1 MQKEQKNAET
11 VFESGTLQVVKELSF
26 KERLHRDVAAFGNV
40 RVLCFAAMLAA
51 MSLIIGKFLQIPNPF
66 QNIIRI
72 SFENLPILLSGIT
85 MGPFVGALT
94 GIVADLL
101 GCVLYGYAINPIITL
116 GAAAIGLISGV
127 VANYVV
133 RRPLI
138 AQVVCAAVVSHLVGS
153 VVIKSLGLAA
163 WFLSSYDMGLLEL
176 MLWRLLTYTVICAA
190 ECVILCLL
198 LRHRAVATLL
208 ERMRKK

>member
-1 MQKEQKNAET
+1 MQEEKKQPSDAISPKTGVKN
-11 VFESGTLQVVKELSF
+11 SVKES
-26 KERLHRDVAAFGNV
+26 LHRDVTAFGNV

-72 SFENLPILLSGIT
+72 SFENLPILLAGIA

-94 GIVADLL
+94 GVVADLL

-116 GAAAIGLISGV
+116 GAAAVGLISGIM
-127 VANYVV
+127 ANYVV
-133 RRPLI
+133 RRVLAARVI
-138 AQVVCAAVVSHLVGS
+138 SAAVASHLVGS

>member
-1 MQKEQKNAET
+1 MQEKNADNAIEN
-11 VFESGTLQVVKELSF
+11 GTPQVGKALSF
-26 KERLHRDVAAFGNV
+26 KERARCDVVVFGNV

-72 SFENLPILLSGIT
+72 SFENLPILLAGIT

-94 GIVADLL
+94 GVVADLL

-116 GAAAIGLISGV
+116 GAAAIGLLSGIM
-127 VANYVV
+127 ANYVL
-133 RRPLI
+133 RRPLVARVI
-138 AQVVCAAVVSHLVGS
+138 CAAVVAHLLGS

-198 LRHRAVATLL
+198 LRHRAVSDLL

>member
-1 MQKEQKNAET
+1 MQEEKQTPDAISPKT
-11 VFESGTLQVVKELSF
+11 CVKKCV
-26 KERLHRDVAAFGNV
+26 KERLYSDAGAIGNI

-51 MSLIIGKFLQIPNPF
+51 MSLIVGKFLQIPNPF

-101 GCVLYGYAINPIITL
+101 GCILYGYSINPIITL
-116 GAAAIGLISGV
+116 GAGAVGLISGV
-127 VANYVV
+127 MANYVI
-133 RRPLI
+133 RRPLVARVI
-138 AQVVCAAVVSHLVGS
+138 CAAVASHLLGS
-153 VVIKSLGLAA
+153 VIIKSLGLAA
-163 WFLSSYDMGLLEL
+163 WFLTSYDMGLLEL
-176 MLWRLLTYTVICAA
+176 MLWRLLTYAVIATA

-198 LRHRAVATLL
+198 LRHRAVSTLL
-208 ERMRKK
+208 ERIRKK

>member
-1 MQKEQKNAET
+1 MQEEKQDYERKSPQTGEKN
-11 VFESGTLQVVKELSF
+11 GI
-26 KERLHRDVAAFGNV
+26 KERLRDDIGAFGNV
-40 RVLCFAAMLAA
+40 RLLCFAAMLAA
-51 MSLIIGKFLQIPNPF
+51 MSIIIGKFLQIPNPF

-72 SFENLPILLSGIT
+72 SFENLPILLSGIA
-85 MGPFVGALT
+85 MGPFIGALT

-116 GAAAIGLISGV
+116 GAGAVGLISGV
-127 VANYVV
+127 MANYVV
-133 RRPLI
+133 RRMLVARVI
-138 AQVVCAAVVSHLVGS
+138 CAAVAAHLVGS

-163 WFLSSYDMGLLEL
+163 WFLKSYDMGLFEL
-176 MLWRLLTYTVICAA
+176 MLWRLLTYAVIATA

>member
-1 MQKEQKNAET
+1 MQEEKQQLLDQGAIKTGEKD
-11 VFESGTLQVVKELSF
+11 SVKD
-26 KERLHRDVAAFGNV
+26 RLHRDVAVFGNI

-72 SFENLPILLSGIT
+72 SFENLPILLAGIT
-85 MGPFVGALT
+85 TGPFVGALT
-94 GIVADLL
+94 GVVADLL

-116 GAAAIGLISGV
+116 GAATVGLISGIM
-127 VANYVV
+127 ANYVI
-133 RRPLI
+133 RRPLA
-138 AQVVCAAVVSHLVGS
+138 AQVICAAVVAHLLGS

-198 LRHRAVATLL
+198 LRHRAVSDLL

>member
-1 MQKEQKNAET
+1 MQEEQKGADTVLEAEGSQAPRGLT
-11 VFESGTLQVVKELSF
+11 VG
-26 KERLHRDVAAFGNV
+26 ERAKRDVAVFGNV
-40 RVLCFAAMLAA
+40 RALCFAAMLAA

-72 SFENLPILLSGIT
+72 SFENLPILLAGIV

-94 GIVADLL
+94 GVVADLL
-101 GCVLYGYAINPIITL
+101 GCVLYGYAINPVITL
-116 GAAAIGLISGV
+116 GAAAVGLISGIS
-127 VANYVV
+127 ANYIV
-133 RRPLI
+133 RRPL
-138 AQVVCAAVVSHLVGS
+138 AARVVFAAVVSHLVGS

-163 WFLSSYDMGLLEL
+163 WYLSSYDMGLWEL
-176 MLWRLLTYTVICAA
+176 MLWRLLTYAVIGAA

>member
-1 MQKEQKNAET
+1 MQKEQKSADT
-11 VFESGTLQVVKELSF
+11 VLENGIFEAARELSLA
-26 KERLHRDVAAFGNV
+26 ERARRDVAVFGNV

-72 SFENLPILLSGIT
+72 SFENLPILLAGIS

-101 GCVLYGYAINPIITL
+101 GCVLYGYAINPVITL

-127 VANYVV
+127 MANYVV

-138 AQVVCAAVVSHLVGS
+138 ARVICAAVVSHLVGS

-163 WFLSSYDMGLLEL
+163 WFLGSYDMGLAEL
-176 MLWRLLTYTVICAA
+176 MLWRLLTYAVICTA
-190 ECVILCLL
+190 ECALLCLL